1 MFRTIG
7 RLACIVLVAGA
18 VGGALFL
25 LVDRSGGPTG
35 TGPRAD
41 GGRRRHDG
49 WPGRAERLAEG
60 ERGGRGRASRMGDG
74 EGDGHGQFSL
84 GRGLGGVGVTLV
96 QVGLVAGVVA
106 GLQKRS
112 RRQAAARRRT
122 TS

>member
-18 VGGALFL
+18 VGGAFFL
-25 LVDRSGGPTG
+25 LADRSGGPTG

-41 GGRRRHDG
+41 SGRRRHDG
-49 WPGRAERLAEG
+49 WQGRAGRLAEG
-60 ERGGRGRASRMGDG
+60 ERGGRGHLSRMGDG

-84 GRGLGGVGVTLV
+84 GRGIGGVGVTLV
-96 QVGLVAGVVA
+96 QVGLLAGVVA

-112 RRQAAARRRT
+112 RRRH
-122 TS
+122 